1 MWSKVIRSCDISL
14 EVGADSSQPA
24 IEFSRDRV
32 IERPWDVWLR
42 NFIRFGYQQTKQY
55 PILHVSQLME
65 LQHIGD
71 ALSVTISSLL
81 AIESMSD
88 LMQAIIEQ
96 EGVTYGLHFA
106 QIQLRLSFFY
116 QQVLQRDDDLPFT
129 INCFQTHLK
138 IATWIYLC
146 DILRRIQLL
155 TKLQNGILQLREG
168 VLTKCS
174 EGYCRMYPN
183 L

>member
-1 MWSKVIRSCDISL
+1 MYGCETSFASVI
-14 EVGADSSQPA
+14 
-24 IEFSRDRV
+24 
-32 IERPWDVWLR
+32 
-42 NFIRFGYQQTKQY
+42 NKQNNALY
-55 PILHVSQLME
+55 YNVSQLME

-71 ALSVTISSLL
+71 ALSVTISYLL
-81 AIESMSD
+81 AIESMND
-88 LMQAIIEQ
+88 LTRAIIEQ

-106 QIQLRLSFFY
+106 QIQLRSSFFY

-183 L
+183 LWCSQMDYKIENEEYVERTSSKLNWEDMTWLSSL